1 MNTGLRPET
10 TDAILT
16 CFALIEAYERGDDE
30 AVQALTARDLTESRR
45 HLRAALMLLASVS
58 ELTGWNLNAVRQSLI
73 CSDTRKDDTK

>member
-45 HLRAALMLLASVS
+45 HLRAALMLLAALAD
-58 ELTGWNLNAVRQSLI
+58 LTGWNLNDARRALI
-73 CSDTRKDDTK
+73 HTETWKD

>member
-30 AVQALTARDLTESRR
+30 AVRALTPNTLTDSRR

-73 CSDTRKDDTK
+73 SSNTRKDDTE

>member
-73 CSDTRKDDTK
+73 SSNTRKDDTE

>member
-30 AVQALTARDLTESRR
+30 AVQALTPNTLTDSRR
-45 HLRAALMLLASVS
+45 HLRAALMLLASVA

-73 CSDTRKDDTK
+73 CSDTRKDDTE

>member
-30 AVQALTARDLTESRR
+30 AVRALTPNTLTDSRR

-73 CSDTRKDDTK
+73 CSDTRKDDTE